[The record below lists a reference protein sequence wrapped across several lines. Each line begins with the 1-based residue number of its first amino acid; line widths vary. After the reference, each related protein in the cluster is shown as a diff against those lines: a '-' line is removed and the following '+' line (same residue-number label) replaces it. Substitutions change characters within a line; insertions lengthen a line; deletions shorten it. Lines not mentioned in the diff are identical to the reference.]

1 MNTTHVLAIS
11 ALAAATAFTVLVL
24 AFVLRARRLNRLDC
38 CGLCGDQLGL
48 ESRFRFHGRT
58 VCQPCSRRLRFVT
71 VPRVGRVTVLLT
83 LWAVG
88 LAALAFL
95 VEEHD
100 PDVVIWGAVFTAV
113 VASALMAGALPPLTR
128 SSDRT
133 ADTLRRLHAMRR
145 VERERRGQDADVK

>member
-1 MNTTHVLAIS
+1 MSTSHFLAIA
-11 ALAAATAFTVLVL
+11 ALAAATAFTGLVL
-24 AFVLRARRLNRLDC
+24 AVVLRARRLNRLDC
-38 CGLCGDQLGL
+38 CGLCGDHLGL

-58 VCQPCSRRLRFVT
+58 VCEPCSRRLRFVT

-88 LAALAFL
+88 LAALAVL

-145 VERERRGQDADVK
+145 IERRGQDAEVE